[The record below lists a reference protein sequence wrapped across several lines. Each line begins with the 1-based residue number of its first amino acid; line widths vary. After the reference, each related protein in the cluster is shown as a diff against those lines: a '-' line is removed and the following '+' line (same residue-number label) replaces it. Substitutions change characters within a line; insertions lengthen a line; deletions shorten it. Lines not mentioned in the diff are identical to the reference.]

1 MFFEVF
7 RRFMK
12 GAQKMYCVFEQ
23 LLQKYGVSTYKVSK
37 ETGIAQ
43 SVFSSWKTGKSTP
56 KMDKMQKIADYFGV
70 DVDYLLTGNREPEKP
85 AEEIIVSD
93 KDNRFSIHFRNGK
106 TMSQK
111 DKQMLKTQIEN
122 TIDLFYKLRGI
133 E

>member
-1 MFFEVF
+1 
-7 RRFMK
+7 
-12 GAQKMYCVFEQ
+12 MYSVFEQ
-23 LLQKYGVSTYKVSK
+23 LLQKYGVSTYKVAK

-43 SVFSSWKTGKSTP
+43 SVLSSWKTGKSTP

-70 DVDYLLTGNREPEKP
+70 DVDYLLTGNSEPEKP
-85 AEEIIVSD
+85 TEEIIVSD

>member
-1 MFFEVF
+1 
-7 RRFMK
+7 
-12 GAQKMYCVFEQ
+12 MYCVFEQ